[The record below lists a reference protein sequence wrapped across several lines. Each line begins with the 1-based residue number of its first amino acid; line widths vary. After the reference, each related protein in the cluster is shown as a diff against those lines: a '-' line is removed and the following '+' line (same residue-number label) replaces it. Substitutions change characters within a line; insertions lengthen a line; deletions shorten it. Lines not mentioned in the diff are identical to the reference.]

1 MWRGAA
7 AARAKFACRRPIDRD
22 QGMNY
27 RHGFH
32 AGNFADVLKHALLA
46 RLLSHFM
53 RKNARFR
60 VLDTHAGEGAYD
72 LFCDE
77 AERTGEW
84 RGGVGRLADLSGA
97 APQVRDL
104 LAPYIDVLGPFQ
116 DGRPRIY
123 PGSPLL
129 AQGFLGEHDRA
140 IFCELREDAFAALRR
155 RFARDKRIKTINLD
169 GYTAA
174 GAFVPPIERRG
185 LVLIDP
191 PFEQPNEFRAMFAA
205 FRAAYR
211 KWPTGV
217 YVLWHPVKDF
227 APMKSFL
234 ESFRE
239 AGIRRVLRI
248 ELCVGGRGERLSR
261 AGLVV
266 VNPPF
271 GFEAEARAILPFLTE
286 RLAQGQGAGF
296 VVEEVAGE

>member
-1 MWRGAA
+1 
-7 AARAKFACRRPIDRD
+7 
-22 QGMNY
+22 MNY

-46 RLLSHFM
+46 RLLSHFL

-72 LFCDE
+72 LRGDE
-77 AERTGEW
+77 SERTGEW

-97 APQVRDL
+97 PAEMLEL
-104 LAPYIDVLGPFQ
+104 LAPYIDALGPFV

-129 AQGFLGEHDRA
+129 AQGFLGEQGKA
-140 IFCELREDAFAALRR
+140 IFCELRADAFAALRR

-174 GAFVPPIERRG
+174 SAFLPPVERRG

-191 PFEQPNEFRAMFAA
+191 PFEQPNEFRAMFGA
-205 FRAAYR
+205 FGDAYH

-217 YVLWHPVKDF
+217 YVLWHPVKDV
-227 APMKSFL
+227 ARTAGFL

-248 ELCVGGRGERLSR
+248 ELCVGGTSERLSR

-266 VNPPF
+266 INPPF
-271 GFEAEARAILPFLTE
+271 GFEQEARALLPFLTE

-296 VVEEVAGE
+296 VVEAVTGE

>member
-1 MWRGAA
+1 
-7 AARAKFACRRPIDRD
+7 
-22 QGMNY
+22 MNY

-72 LFCDE
+72 LFSEE

-97 APQVRDL
+97 APEARDL
-104 LAPYIDVLGPFQ
+104 LAPYIDALGPFV

-174 GAFVPPIERRG
+174 GAFVPPVERRG

-191 PFEQPNEFRAMFAA
+191 PFEQPNEFRAMFNA

-217 YVLWHPVKDF
+217 YVLWHPVKDL
-227 APMKSFL
+227 AQTKSFV

-248 ELCVGGRGERLSR
+248 ELCVGGTGERLNR

-271 GFEAEARAILPFLTE
+271 GFEADARAMLPFLAE
-286 RLAQGQGAGF
+286 RLAQGPGAGF